1 MVWQIEK
8 TTKRCQDCNATIAVS
23 QHYFSALFLNSTPP
37 DQSQPP
43 VVTEGSPVGAGDSRP
58 IGEPV
63 ERLLRPAHE
72 GEARLWRRD
81 FCANCWERRTAAGE
95 EPPFSF
101 WQTVIDPPA
110 EPPKTPREVLLNFF
124 DNLFVD
130 ATAVSVHTE
139 TEGSPAVGAPQAQA
153 VPDTRLK
160 LQVKYLFA
168 LIMMRKK
175 LLRLKSP
182 LTRDN
187 ARYLVLERFAKPQR
201 SPDNFGGDSKSYEVQ
216 EVNIS
221 DEELTSLRQEFS
233 QLFEFRI

>member
-1 MVWQIEK
+1 MWQIEK
-8 TTKRCQDCNATIAVS
+8 TTKHCQNCNAYIEVS
-23 QHYFSALFLNSTPP
+23 QHYFSALFLNLTPP

-43 VVTEGSPVGAGDSRP
+43 AVGESRP
-58 IGEPV
+58 TGEPV
-63 ERLLRPAHE
+63 ERLL
-72 GEARLWRRD
+72 RRD

-95 EPPFSF
+95 EAPFSF

-130 ATAVSVHTE
+130 TTAS
-139 TEGSPAVGAPQAQA
+139 AQA
-153 VPDTRLK
+153 SDVLSAPAAALQVPDSRLK
-160 LQVKYLFA
+160 SQVKYLFA

-187 ARYLVLERFAKPQR
+187 ARYLVLERF
-201 SPDNFGGDSKSYEVQ
+201 GDSKSYEVQ

>member
-1 MVWQIEK
+1 MWQIEK
-8 TTKRCQDCNATIAVS
+8 TTKRCQECNSTIEVS
-23 QHYFSALFLNSTPP
+23 QHYFSALFPNPT
-37 DQSQPP
+37 DK
-43 VVTEGSPVGAGDSRP
+43 T
-58 IGEPV
+58 GEP
-63 ERLLRPAHE
+63 RLL
-72 GEARLWRRD
+72 RRD

-101 WQTVIDPPA
+101 WQTVIEPPA

-124 DNLFVD
+124 DNLFKE
-130 ATAVSVHTE
+130 ATEVPAAENTSV
-139 TEGSPAVGAPQAQA
+139 PVVQ
-153 VPDTRLK
+153 DTRLK
-160 LQVKYLFA
+160 SQVKYLFA

-187 ARYLVLERFAKPQR
+187 TRYLVLERFAKPQR
-201 SPDNFGGDSKSYEVQ
+201 SPDNFGGDAKVYEVA

-221 DEELTSLRQEFS
+221 DEELDSLRQEFS

>member
-1 MVWQIEK
+1 MWQIEK
-8 TTKRCQDCNATIAVS
+8 TTKRCQDCNASIEVS
-23 QHYFSALFLNSTPP
+23 QHYFSALFLNQNPT
-37 DQSQPP
+37 DKTGQTAG
-43 VVTEGSPVGAGDSRP
+43 TES
-58 IGEPV
+58 
-63 ERLLRPAHE
+63 RLL
-72 GEARLWRRD
+72 RRD

-95 EPPFSF
+95 EAPFSF
-101 WQTVIDPPA
+101 WQTIIEAPA

-124 DNLFVD
+124 DNLFNEK
-130 ATAVSVHTE
+130 AALSE
-139 TEGSPAVGAPQAQA
+139 TPEVPQVQ
-153 VPDTRLK
+153 DTRLTEPVGQARLK
-160 LQVKYLFA
+160 SQVKYLFA

-187 ARYLVLERFAKPQR
+187 ARYLVLERF
-201 SPDNFGGDSKSYEVQ
+201 GDSKTYEVA

>member
-1 MVWQIEK
+1 MWQIEK
-8 TTKRCQDCNATIAVS
+8 TTKHCQDCNSTIGVS
-23 QHYFSALFLNSTPP
+23 QHYFSALFPNTGAPSSAAPAATK
-37 DQSQPP
+37 
-43 VVTEGSPVGAGDSRP
+43 GSPVGAGEPRP
-58 IGEPV
+58 TGDPV
-63 ERLLRPAHE
+63 GRLL
-72 GEARLWRRD
+72 RRD

-110 EPPKTPREVLLNFF
+110 EPPKTPREVMLNFF

-130 ATAVSVHTE
+130 PAASVPAAI
-139 TEGSPAVGAPQAQA
+139 EGSPVVGAPPVQAI
-153 VPDTRLK
+153 PDTRLK
-160 LQVKYLFA
+160 SQVKYLFA

-187 ARYLVLERFAKPQR
+187 ARYLVLERFG
-201 SPDNFGGDSKSYEVQ
+201 DNKSYEVQ

>member
-1 MVWQIEK
+1 MWQIDK
-8 TTKRCQDCNATIAVS
+8 TTKSCQNCNAPIEVS
-23 QHYFSALFLNSTPP
+23 HHYFSALFLNSTPP
-37 DQSQPP
+37 SSVAP
-43 VVTEGSPVGAGDSRP
+43 VAPLSGAVE
-58 IGEPV
+58 GEPSQKRGSGQPDKSQSRQGGTAG
-63 ERLLRPAHE
+63 ESRLL
-72 GEARLWRRD
+72 RRD

-101 WQTVIDPPA
+101 WQTIIEAPA
-110 EPPKTPREVLLNFF
+110 EPPKTPRQILLNFF

-130 ATAVSVHTE
+130 AAASAQTPEGLQVPGSVL
-139 TEGSPAVGAPQAQA
+139 QAS
-153 VPDTRLK
+153 DTRLK
-160 LQVKYLFA
+160 SQVKYLFA

-187 ARYLVLERFAKPQR
+187 VRYLVLERF
-201 SPDNFGGDSKSYEVQ
+201 GDSKSYEVQ

-221 DEELTSLRQEFS
+221 DEELISLRQEFS

>member
-1 MVWQIEK
+1 MWQIEK
-8 TTKRCQDCNATIAVS
+8 TTKRCQDCNASIEVS
-23 QHYFSALFLNSTPP
+23 QHYFSALFLNQNPT
-37 DQSQPP
+37 DKTGQTAG
-43 VVTEGSPVGAGDSRP
+43 TES
-58 IGEPV
+58 
-63 ERLLRPAHE
+63 RLL
-72 GEARLWRRD
+72 RRD

-101 WQTVIDPPA
+101 WQTSIEPPA

-124 DNLFVD
+124 DNLFVED
-130 ATAVSVHTE
+130 VMPAERPAENKDVIQVSNLGVP
-139 TEGSPAVGAPQAQA
+139 G
-153 VPDTRLK
+153 PDTRLK
-160 LQVKYLFA
+160 SQVKYLFA

-187 ARYLVLERFAKPQR
+187 IRYLVLERFG
-201 SPDNFGGDSKSYEVQ
+201 DNKTYEVQ